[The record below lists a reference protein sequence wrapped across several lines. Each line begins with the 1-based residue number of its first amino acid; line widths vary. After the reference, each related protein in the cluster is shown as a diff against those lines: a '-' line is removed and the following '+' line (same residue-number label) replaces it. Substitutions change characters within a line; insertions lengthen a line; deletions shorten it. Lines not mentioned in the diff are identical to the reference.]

1 MTGAISRKTFFY
13 NLVSVRR
20 NNVVTP
26 DSTELKMRGFVFFTS
41 AAPSQSTAHVAQS
54 IGEVLNTS
62 GVAAVQVLIPR
73 QSEGLEKSSYSGMY
87 GTNSFPLHTDMAHW
101 HVPPRYFLL
110 RCIEPT
116 KDVHTYFAHSGDIFG
131 PEAELTLKRALFR
144 PRRRLDGRLTCFRL
158 REGECYRWDSAFIQ
172 PVNALASELRSRI
185 LERMA
190 NVQIKTV
197 SLATTGDCILV
208 DNWKTLHGRSEI
220 PRGAAHRCIERV
232 YLTSVKI

>member
-1 MTGAISRKTFFY
+1 M
-13 NLVSVRR
+13 
-20 NNVVTP
+20 TP
-26 DSTELKMRGFVFFTS
+26 DSAELQTHGFVCFASTF
-41 AAPSQSTAHVAQS
+41 PSKSTIDVAQS
-54 IGEVLNTS
+54 IGEVMNIS
-62 GVAAVQVLIPR
+62 GIAAVQVLIPR
-73 QSEGLEKSSYSGMY
+73 QSKGLEKSSYSGMY

-116 KDVHTYFAHSGDIFG
+116 KDVLTCFARSGDIFG

-185 LERMA
+185 LERIA
-190 NVQIKTV
+190 NAQLKTV
-197 SLATTGDCILV
+197 CLAKTGDCILV
-208 DNWKTLHGRSEI
+208 DNWKTLHGRSGI
-220 PRGAAHRCIERV
+220 PRDAARRCIERV
-232 YLTSVKI
+232 YLNSVKL